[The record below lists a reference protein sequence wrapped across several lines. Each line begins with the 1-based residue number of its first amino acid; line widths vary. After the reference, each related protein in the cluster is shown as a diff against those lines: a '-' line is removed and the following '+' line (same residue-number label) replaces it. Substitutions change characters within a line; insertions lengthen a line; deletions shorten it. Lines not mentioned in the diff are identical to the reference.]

1 MNTKWAQFDQGINAA
16 EINADITALGNKNG
30 DFDEVPHG
38 KYEVKIDS
46 MELRESKAGNPML
59 SVQFRILTGDFERQ
73 CLFMNQVAWMGD
85 QNDKYRINGILKF
98 INSLGTEVQVGVFK
112 GLNDLDDKINEAFN
126 STEINGLEFLLKY
139 DKNKGGYDTFTIE
152 DVYEA

>member
-1 MNTKWAQFDQGINAA
+1 MSNKWAQFDQGINTA

-38 KYEVKIDS
+38 KYEVKIDN

-59 SVQFRILTGDFERQ
+59 SVQFRILNGEFENQ

-98 INSLGTEVQVGVFK
+98 INSLGTEVQVGVFY
-112 GLNDLDDKINEAFN
+112 GLNDLDDKINAALFAAVRD
-126 STEINGLEFLLKY
+126 GLEFLLKY